1 MTQPEHDPGLDGQ
14 RQAEAEAREAADA
27 DVRRLVRLALT
38 GAAMGTFAGT
48 ATVIG
53 AMLAVLQLQ
62 ARTSTDE
69 GTLVLL
75 IAGGT
80 LGGLAVGAAST
91 WWILAPLGNWFR
103 RGMLATVSAFA
114 TVLAMLLAFPVRGL
128 FGSAGLLA
136 FVLACLLIAFW
147 LGRRARRLSA

>member
-1 MTQPEHDPGLDGQ
+1 VTHPERDPGLVG
-14 RQAEAEAREAADA
+14 QAEADARDAADA

-48 ATVIG
+48 AAVIG

-80 LGGLAVGAAST
+80 LGGLAVGAACT

-128 FGSAGLLA
+128 LGSPGLLA
-136 FVLACLLIAFW
+136 FALLCLLTALW
-147 LGRRARRLSA
+147 LGYRARRLAA

>member
-1 MTQPEHDPGLDGQ
+1 VTHPGRDPALADIA
-14 RQAEAEAREAADA
+14 QAEAAAREAADA
-27 DVRRLVRLALT
+27 DVRRLVRLALR

-48 ATVIG
+48 AAVIG
-53 AMLAVLQLQ
+53 AMVAVLQLQ

-80 LGGLAVGAAST
+80 IGGLAVSAAST

-114 TVLAMLLAFPVRGL
+114 TVLLMLVAFPVRGL
-128 FGSAGLLA
+128 FGTTGLII
-136 FVLACLLIAFW
+136 FVVACLLVSLW
-147 LGRRARRLSA
+147 LGSRARRLAA

>member
-1 MTQPEHDPGLDGQ
+1 MTHPERDPGLAG
-14 RQAEAEAREAADA
+14 QAEAEAREAADA

-38 GAAMGTFAGT
+38 GAAMGTFVGT
-48 ATVIG
+48 AAVIG

-62 ARTSTDE
+62 ARTSTDD

-80 LGGLAVGAAST
+80 LGGLAVGAACT

-114 TVLAMLLAFPVRGL
+114 TVLAMLPAFPVRGL
-128 FGSAGLLA
+128 FGSTGLL
-136 FVLACLLIAFW
+136 VLVLLCLLIALW
-147 LGRRARRLSA
+147 LGQRARRLSA

>member
-1 MTQPEHDPGLDGQ
+1 MTQPEPDPALA
-14 RQAEAEAREAADA
+14 QAEAAAREAADA

-38 GAAMGTFAGT
+38 GTSAGTFAGT
-48 ATVIG
+48 AAVIG
-53 AMLAVLQLQ
+53 AMVAVLQLQ
-62 ARTSTDE
+62 AHTATPD

-80 LGGLAVGAAST
+80 IGGLAVGAACT

-114 TVLAMLLAFPVRGL
+114 TVLVMLLAFPVRGL
-128 FGSAGLLA
+128 FGSTGLVI
-136 FVLACLLIAFW
+136 FVLVCLLIALW
-147 LGRRARRLSA
+147 LARRAGRLAA

>member
-1 MTQPEHDPGLDGQ
+1 
-14 RQAEAEAREAADA
+14 
-27 DVRRLVRLALT
+27 
-38 GAAMGTFAGT
+38 MGTFAGT
-48 ATVIG
+48 AAVIG

-62 ARTSTDE
+62 ARTSTDD

-114 TVLAMLLAFPVRGL
+114 TVLLMLLAFPVRGL
-128 FGSAGLLA
+128 FGSTGLLV
-136 FVLACLLIAFW
+136 FVLLCLLMALW
-147 LGRRARRLSA
+147 LGRRARRLTA

>member
-1 MTQPEHDPGLDGQ
+1 VTHPERDPGLAG
-14 RQAEAEAREAADA
+14 QAEAEAREAADA

-38 GAAMGTFAGT
+38 GAAMGTFVGT
-48 ATVIG
+48 AAVIG
-53 AMLAVLQLQ
+53 AMLAVLQVQ
-62 ARTSTDE
+62 ARTSTDD

-80 LGGLAVGAAST
+80 LGGLAVGAACT

-128 FGSAGLLA
+128 FGSTGLL
-136 FVLACLLIAFW
+136 VLVLLCLLIALW
-147 LGRRARRLSA
+147 LGQRARRLSA

>member
-1 MTQPEHDPGLDGQ
+1 MTHPERDPGLAG
-14 RQAEAEAREAADA
+14 QAEAEAREAADA

-38 GAAMGTFAGT
+38 GAAMGTFVGT
-48 ATVIG
+48 AAVIG

-62 ARTSTDE
+62 ARTSTDD

-80 LGGLAVGAAST
+80 LGGLAVGAACT

-128 FGSAGLLA
+128 FGSTGLL
-136 FVLACLLIAFW
+136 VLVLLCLLIALW
-147 LGRRARRLSA
+147 LGQRARRLSA

>member
-1 MTQPEHDPGLDGQ
+1 MTQPERDPALED
-14 RQAEAEAREAADA
+14 RREAEADARAAVDA
-27 DVRRLVRLALT
+27 DLRRLVRLALS

-48 ATVIG
+48 AVVIG
-53 AMLAVLQLQ
+53 AMVAVLQLQ
-62 ARTSTDE
+62 AHTSTDD

-80 LGGLAVGAAST
+80 IGGLAIGAACT

-114 TVLAMLLAFPVRGL
+114 AVLLMLLAFPVRGL
-128 FGSAGLLA
+128 FGTTGLLV
-136 FVLACLLIAFW
+136 FVAACLLIALW
-147 LGRRARRLSA
+147 LLGRTRRLAA

>member
-1 MTQPEHDPGLDGQ
+1 MTHPERDPALDEHG
-14 RQAEAEAREAADA
+14 QAEAAALAAADA

-38 GAAMGTFAGT
+38 GTAMGTCAGT
-48 ATVIG
+48 AAVIG
-53 AMLAVLQLQ
+53 AMVTVLQLQ
-62 ARTSTDE
+62 ARTSTDQ

-80 LGGLAVGAAST
+80 LGGLAVSAAST

-128 FGSAGLLA
+128 FRTTGLILFA
-136 FVLACLLIAFW
+136 AACLLTALW
-147 LGRRARRLSA
+147 LGRRARRLAS

>member
-1 MTQPEHDPGLDGQ
+1 VTHPERDPGLAG
-14 RQAEAEAREAADA
+14 QAEAEAREAADA

-38 GAAMGTFAGT
+38 GAAMGTFVGT
-48 ATVIG
+48 AAVIG

-62 ARTSTDE
+62 ARTSTDD

-80 LGGLAVGAAST
+80 LGGLAVGAACT

-128 FGSAGLLA
+128 FGSTGLL
-136 FVLACLLIAFW
+136 VLVLLCLLIALW
-147 LGRRARRLSA
+147 LGQRARRLSA